1 MSSSHPENQPIV
13 DDAPKTDH
21 AYDGIEEFD
30 NPLPGWWKWLFIATI
45 AFCPFYWLYYH
56 GGTPGRS
63 IEDGYGVALAANTRL
78 QFEEIGELQ
87 PTEAT
92 LVEYMGKDSWLR
104 VGKIVFQTH
113 CVSCHDRDGQGKVG
127 PNLTDEYFKNI
138 TTIEDIAK
146 VINNGAAAGAMPKWS
161 NRLHPNEIV
170 LVSSYVASMRGQNL
184 EGPRGAEGKTI
195 PPWPE
200 PSASSEDAAEP
211 ESSEE

>member
-1 MSSSHPENQPIV
+1 MSYSTSKNQPVV
-13 DDAPKTDH
+13 DQPPKTDH

-30 NPLPGWWKWLFIATI
+30 NPLPGWWKWLFIGTI
-45 AFCPFYWLYYH
+45 LFCFPYWIYYH

-87 PTEAT
+87 PTAET
-92 LVEYMGKDSWLR
+92 IVEYMQKDNWLR

-113 CVSCHDRDGQGKVG
+113 CVSCHDREGQGKVG
-127 PNLTDEYFKNI
+127 PNLTDEYFKNV
-138 TTIEDIAK
+138 TNIEDIAT

-170 LVSSYVASMRGQNL
+170 LVSAYVANMRGQNL
-184 EGPRGAEGKTI
+184 SGPRGAEGKVI
-195 PPWPE
+195 PDWPKHTPVAE
-200 PSASSEDAAEP
+200 ESAAK
-211 ESSEE
+211 